1 MCLRADA
8 PVFIP
13 GAAAG
18 VATPPLAKGDKLIQE
33 LAAAMLPPR
42 SEPPRCSERAEIH
55 KLPVAGVFCPYCIA
69 GADCAFHRSAV
80 PDQSERPRL
89 NIDFCKV
96 RGPPG
101 LEIPSSHAPWKREG
115 TISDST
121 MLRNASCT
129 ATSCL
134 AFLEEC
140 ALDGIS
146 EAPDSEGASTDAGA
160 SEAGYEAS
168 DTSGP
173 SPTLPPCSKG
183 GRMLLCHPSRNKI
196 QRIGDG
202 LRAYGDRYSVLCR
215 HPQSNFIAKAR

>member
-13 GAAAG
+13 GASAG
-18 VATPPLAKGDKLIQE
+18 VASLPLARGDQLIQE

-42 SEPPRCSERAEIH
+42 AEPPRCSKRAEIQ

-69 GADCAFHRSAV
+69 GADCAFHRCAV
-80 PDQSERPRL
+80 PDQSECPCP
-89 NIDFCKV
+89 NMDFCKV

-101 LEIPSSHAPWKREG
+101 LEMPSSHAPWKGAG

-121 MLRNASCT
+121 VLLNASCT

-134 AFLEEC
+134 EFLEEC
-140 ALDGIS
+140 TPDGSS
-146 EAPDSEGASTDAGA
+146 EALDSEGASTDAGA

-168 DTSGP
+168 DTSDP
-173 SPTLPPCSKG
+173 SPTLPLCSKG
-183 GRMLLCHPSRNKI
+183 GSMLPCRPSRNKI